1 MTIESIPLTRVD
13 DLIASGELVDG
24 KSIIGLLLA
33 RNARAVDDHEG

>member
-1 MTIESIPLTRVD
+1 MTIESVALSRVD

-33 RNARAVDDHEG
+33 RTAIAVDGHEG